1 MDLPKWPSWC
11 SEQYLSINW
20 NISFLLPALTKPPL
34 EAPILYPDLN
44 FALVVLS
51 FITSSAG
58 RNLRLTI
65 PQIPESPFIKHQS
78 T

>member
-1 MDLPKWPSWC
+1 MDLHKWPSTC
-11 SEQYLSINW
+11 SKQYCSINW
-20 NISFLLPALTKPPL
+20 NISFLLPALTKPHL
-34 EAPILYPDLN
+34 EAPILNSDLN

-51 FITSSAG
+51 FITGSAG

-65 PQIPESPFIKHQS
+65 LKIPESPFDEHQL